1 MSFSMEVPDLN
12 AIQNKVEE
20 EVKPTS
26 QEEIKLQE
34 LAEKNV
40 SELLKVD
47 LDSLSD
53 KKVILK
59 TIDDFGIKTME
70 RSSKKNSLLSVS
82 IQKLSASGNEGH
94 LVADGLSRLQQE
106 MKGLDPSG
114 IDFTKKGLL
123 GVIFNPLKSYF
134 AKYQKADGVIAN
146 IIETIENGKE
156 ILKNDITTLEIE
168 KSALRELTK
177 QLSKEIKLASL
188 MDANIENQIE
198 LAKARVEDEEKIK
211 FISEEVLF
219 PLRQKVL
226 DMQTMIAVNNQ
237 GIIAMEMVIRNNK
250 ELIRGVDRA
259 RTVTM
264 SALNTAVMVASAT
277 CNQKLVLNSIQAL
290 NTTTAEFIKSTSKM
304 IQQQGIEIQ
313 KQSIEACIP
322 ADIIMEALNNVITAV
337 EDYNTYK
344 IQSLPVMKQ
353 VINKFGE
360 LSEVGEKV
368 ILRLEKGNSLGLT

>member
-1 MSFSMEVPDLN
+1 
-12 AIQNKVEE
+12 
-20 EVKPTS
+20 
-26 QEEIKLQE
+26 
-34 LAEKNV
+34 
-40 SELLKVD
+40 
-47 LDSLSD
+47 
-53 KKVILK
+53 
-59 TIDDFGIKTME
+59 
-70 RSSKKNSLLSVS
+70 
-82 IQKLSASGNEGH
+82 
-94 LVADGLSRLQQE
+94 
-106 MKGLDPSG
+106 
-114 IDFTKKGLL
+114 
-123 GVIFNPLKSYF
+123 
-134 AKYQKADGVIAN
+134 
-146 IIETIENGKE
+146 
-156 ILKNDITTLEIE
+156 
-168 KSALRELTK
+168 
-177 QLSKEIKLASL
+177 
-188 MDANIENQIE
+188 
-198 LAKARVEDEEKIK
+198 
-211 FISEEVLF
+211 
-219 PLRQKVL
+219 
-226 DMQTMIAVNNQ
+226 
-237 GIIAMEMVIRNNK
+237 MVIRNNK